1 MRTTPAAQ
9 WLVFTDL
16 DGTLLDH
23 DTYDYRPALPA
34 LGRLRQA
41 GIPVIPATSK
51 TLAELDDLAQRLE
64 LTGPRVAENGSV
76 IALPGPPPRITITRP
91 GYAGIRAFLAQC
103 RQRPGWRFQGF
114 GDMSVEEIADHTGL
128 SPEEAER
135 AAQRLA
141 SEPLLWLGSAQHMHQ
156 FCAYASDQGLRVLQ
170 GGRFVHLLGDT
181 DKGRALQAVTGSW
194 GGPVR
199 SIALGDSPN
208 DCDLLLAADIPV
220 IVRRKDGTHLALP
233 QRPDAI
239 ITQAAGPAGWNQAIN
254 RLLERTGD

>member
-1 MRTTPAAQ
+1 MRTDLEAQ

-34 LGRLRQA
+34 LDRLRLE

-51 TLAELDDLAQRLE
+51 TLAELDDLAPALG
-64 LTGPRVAENGSV
+64 LSGPRVAENGSV
-76 IALPGPPPRITITRP
+76 IALPGPPPRIDVAPP

-103 RQRPGWRFQGF
+103 RQRPGWRFRGF
-114 GDMSVEEIADHTGL
+114 ADMSIDEISAHTGL
-128 SPEEAER
+128 SPDESAR

-141 SEPLLWLGSAQHMHQ
+141 SEPLLWLGTAEDMHG
-156 FCAYASDQGLRVLQ
+156 FLAYASERGFKVLQ
-170 GGRFVHLLGDT
+170 GGRFLHLLGDT
-181 DKGRALQAVTGSW
+181 DKGRALRAVAGSW

-199 SIALGDSPN
+199 TIALGDSPN
-208 DCDLLLAADIPV
+208 DRDLLLAADVPV
-220 IVRRKDGTHLALP
+220 IVRRKDGSHLALP

-239 ITQAAGPAGWNQAIN
+239 ITPAAGPAGWNQAIN
-254 RLLERTGD
+254 RLLDRAGD